1 MRDLHEWA
9 AQAGIARVWRD
20 VSGQEHEV
28 GEKTL
33 QAIVDALWVA
43 PAGDLLEPLVTA
55 DAGAK
60 IRLRGRAGRCRVVFE
75 GGGVWEGEA
84 EAAGDDHIMLPA
96 ITQPGYHRLNTAGV
110 EQIIAVAPRRAFT
123 LADAA
128 GAGEKLWG
136 LAVQLYALR
145 RAHDGGVGDFQALD
159 EFVRRACAFGADAVA
174 ISPAHAQF
182 SADVTRFAPYAP
194 SHRAALNVMHIP
206 VDLPGVADDEHIDWA
221 ASGAARLA
229 ALRARYETARNEA
242 GLAAFIAGSGPGVKN
257 HALFEA
263 LSASLG
269 SVDFRAW
276 PAAYQDPASR
286 EVQRFLEDQGAEQ
299 KFHLW
304 LQFQADQ
311 ALANVQRTALD
322 GGAKIGLIADLAV
335 GVDPGGSQSWSRQ
348 GETLRGL
355 QIGAP
360 PDHVNREGQ
369 GWGITAFSPLGLRRG
384 GFAPF
389 IDMLRHAL
397 RHAGGVR
404 IDHVMGLARLWVIP
418 SGASPTEGAYLT
430 MPSEDLL
437 RLVRLESQRHKA
449 VILGEDLGT
458 LPHGY
463 QEILETSGIAGLRV
477 MWFEREAQ
485 KFKPP
490 ALWSASAVAMTSTH
504 DLPTVAGWWQ
514 GTDIAWRERLGMA
527 GDDEAQ
533 RATERPELWAAFQA
547 SGAAKIPM
555 PGTEDGAAAADAAC
569 AHLGHAASTL
579 ALLPVEDALALP
591 EQPNLP
597 GTTDEHP
604 NWRRRLP
611 GDAEALFGR
620 ADVAARLV
628 ALDAARK

>member
-20 VSGQEHEV
+20 VAGNEHVV
-28 GEKTL
+28 GDTTL
-33 QAIVDALWVA
+33 QAIVDALCVA
-43 PAGDLLEPLVTA
+43 PAEDLLEPLVTA
-55 DAGAK
+55 DAGAP
-60 IRLRGRAGRCRVVFE
+60 IRLRGQPGLCRISFE

-84 EAAGDDHIMLPA
+84 EAAGGAHITIPA
-96 ITQPGYHRLNTAGV
+96 IAAPGYHRLTTSGA
-110 EQIIAVAPRRAFT
+110 EQTIAVAPRRGFT

-128 GAGEKLWG
+128 GGESKIWG

-145 RAHDGGVGDFQALD
+145 RAYDGGVGDFQALD
-159 EFVRRACAFGADAVA
+159 EFVRGACAFGADAVA
-174 ISPAHAQF
+174 ISPVHAQF

-206 VDLPGVADDEHIDWA
+206 VDLPGETDEQDIDWA
-221 ASGAARLA
+221 AAGAARLA
-229 ALRARYETARNEA
+229 VLQARYETARDAA
-242 GLAAFIAGSGPGVKN
+242 GLAAFVASSGPGVKN
-257 HALFEA
+257 HASFEA
-263 LSASLG
+263 LSAALG

-276 PAAYQDPASR
+276 PAAYRDPASP
-286 EVQRFLEDQGAEQ
+286 EVQRFLEDHGAEQ
-299 KFHLW
+299 QFHLW

-311 ALANVQRTALD
+311 ALAKVQRTARD

-389 IDMLRHAL
+389 IDMLRHSL

-418 SGASPTEGAYLT
+418 SGASPVEGAYLT

-437 RLVRLESQRHKA
+437 RLVRLESQRHRA

-463 QEILETSGIAGLRV
+463 QEILEASGIAGLRV
-477 MWFEREAQ
+477 MWFERDGMA
-485 KFKPP
+485 FKPP
-490 ALWSASAVAMTSTH
+490 AQWSSSAVAMTSTH

-514 GTDIAWRERLGMA
+514 GTDIGWRERLRMA
-527 GDDEAQ
+527 GDDEVQ
-533 RATERPELWAAFQA
+533 RAAERPELWAAFQA
-547 SGAAKIPM
+547 SGAADGPM
-555 PGTEDGAAAADAAC
+555 PGTGDGAAAADAAC

-611 GDAEALFGR
+611 GDAAALFGR

>member
-1 MRDLHEWA
+1 MKNLHEWA
-9 AQAGIARVWRD
+9 AQVGIASVWRD
-20 VSGQEHEV
+20 VTGQERVVE
-28 GEKTL
+28 EKTL

-43 PAGDLLEPLVTA
+43 PTGDLLAPLVTA
-55 DAGAK
+55 DVGAP
-60 IRLRGRAGRCRVVFE
+60 IRLRGKAGLCRVSFE
-75 GGGVWEGEA
+75 GGGDWEGEA
-84 EAAGDDHIMLPA
+84 EAAGKGYVSLPA
-96 ITQPGYHRLNTAGV
+96 IAQPGYHRLHTAGA
-110 EQIIAVAPRRAFT
+110 EQVIAVAPRRAFT
-123 LADAA
+123 LEDAA
-128 GAGEKLWG
+128 GAGKRIWG

-145 RAHDGGVGDFQALD
+145 RAGDGGVGDFQALD
-159 EFVRRACAFGADAVA
+159 EFVRQACAFGADAVA

-194 SHRAALNVMHIP
+194 SHRAALNVLHIP
-206 VDLPGVADDEHIDWA
+206 VDLPGVVDDEHIDWA
-221 ASGAARLA
+221 AAGAARLA
-229 ALRARYETARNEA
+229 ALRARYETARDEA
-242 GLAAFIAGSGPGVKN
+242 ELAAFIAGSGPGVKN

-263 LSASLG
+263 LSAALG
-269 SVDFRAW
+269 AVDFRAW
-276 PAAYQDPASR
+276 PAAYQDPGSH
-286 EVQRFLEDQGAEQ
+286 EVQRFREDQGAEIE
-299 KFHLW
+299 FHLW
-304 LQFQADQ
+304 LQFLADQ
-311 ALANVQRTALD
+311 ALAKVQATARD
-322 GGAKIGLIADLAV
+322 GGARLGLIADLAV
-335 GVDPGGSQSWSRQ
+335 GTDPGGSQSWSRQ

-404 IDHVMGLARLWVIP
+404 IDHVMGLSRLWVIP
-418 SGASPTEGAYLT
+418 SGASPTEGAYLS

-477 MWFEREAQ
+477 MWFEREEQ

-490 ALWSASAVAMTSTH
+490 AQWSASAVAMTSTH

-527 GDDEAQ
+527 GDDEVQ
-533 RATERPELWAAFQA
+533 RAAERPELWAAFQA
-547 SGAAKIPM
+547 SGAAAGPM
-555 PGTEDGAAAADAAC
+555 PGTEDGAAAANAAC
-569 AHLGHAASTL
+569 AHLGHAAATL

-611 GDAEALFGR
+611 GDAAELFGR

-628 ALDAARK
+628 ALDEARK